1 MTTTHTAESTE
12 SNEAST
18 SASRPK
24 AGERAI
30 QILQALVTMLEDPDG
45 MSEGR
50 VTTAALA
57 KKVGV
62 SEAALYRHF
71 ASKAK
76 MFEGL
81 IEFIES
87 TLLGLTAQI
96 ARNEGSKLANVNMLI
111 QVLLEFAVRN
121 KGMTRVLVG
130 DALMTENPRLQAR
143 MNDLLSNLETAIK
156 QGLREATM
164 SGELPKTDDVTARAN
179 MITSYVIGRWLRYS
193 KSGFKASPTD
203 GWAVQAGLLLS

>member
-1 MTTTHTAESTE
+1 MTSSSTAPE
-12 SNEAST
+12 SNA
-18 SASRPK
+18 RPK
-24 AGERAI
+24 QGERAI

-81 IEFIES
+81 IEFVES

-96 ARNEGSKLANVNMLI
+96 SRAEGSKLANVHMLI

-121 KGMTRVLVG
+121 KGMTKVLVG
-130 DALMTENPRLQAR
+130 DALMTENPRLQTR
-143 MNDLLSNLETAIK
+143 MNDLLNNLETAIK
-156 QGLREATM
+156 QGLREAAM
-164 SGELPKTDDVTARAN
+164 AGELPANDDVAARAN
-179 MITSYVIGRWLRYS
+179 AIASYVLGRWLRFS
-193 KSGFKASPTD
+193 KSGFKALPTD
-203 GWAVQAGLLLS
+203 GWQAQVALLLR

>member
-1 MTTTHTAESTE
+1 MSDSTE
-12 SNEAST
+12 QQT
-18 SASRPK
+18 ASRPK
-24 AGERAI
+24 TGERAI
-30 QILQALVTMLEDPDG
+30 QILQALVLMLESPDG

-57 KKVGV
+57 RSVGV

-96 ARNEGSKLANVNMLI
+96 ARNEGSKLANVHMLI

-130 DALMTENPRLQAR
+130 DALMTENPRLQTR
-143 MNDLLSNLETAIK
+143 MNDLVNNIETAIK
-156 QGLREATM
+156 QGLREAVM
-164 SGELPKTDDVTARAN
+164 SGELPPNDDVSARAN
-179 MITSYVIGRWLRYS
+179 TVTSYVLGRWLRYS
-193 KSGFKASPTD
+193 KSGFKASPVEH
-203 GWAVQAGLLLS
+203 WSVQAGMLLS

>member
-1 MTTTHTAESTE
+1 MSTDTQATITE
-12 SNEAST
+12 S
-18 SASRPK
+18 SRPK
-24 AGERAI
+24 AGERAV
-30 QILQALVTMLEDPDG
+30 QILQALVLMLEDPAG

-96 ARNEGSKLANVNMLI
+96 ARQEGGKLAKVNALI
-111 QVLLEFAVRN
+111 HVLLEFAVRN

-130 DALMTENPRLQAR
+130 EALMTENPRLQAR
-143 MNDLLSNLETAIK
+143 MNDLINNLETSIK
-156 QGLREATM
+156 QGLREAALA
-164 SGELPKTDDVTARAN
+164 GELPANDDVAARAN
-179 MITSYVIGRWLRYS
+179 ALTSYVLGRWLRYS
-193 KSGFKASPTD
+193 KSGFKLSPVD
-203 GWAVQAGLLLS
+203 GYAAQAAILLA

>member
-1 MTTTHTAESTE
+1 MTDTTPTTT
-12 SNEAST
+12 
-18 SASRPK
+18 RPK
-24 AGERAI
+24 QGERAVH
-30 QILQALVTMLEDPDG
+30 ILQALVTMLEDPDG

-81 IEFIES
+81 IEFVES

-96 ARNEGSKLANVNMLI
+96 ARNEGSKLAKVNMLI

-121 KGMTRVLVG
+121 KGMTKVLVG
-130 DALMTENPRLQAR
+130 DALMTENPRLQTR
-143 MNDLLSNLETAIK
+143 INDLLNNLETAIK
-156 QGLREATM
+156 QGLREAAIA
-164 SGELPKTDDVTARAN
+164 GELPKTDDVSARAN
-179 MITSYVIGRWLRYS
+179 AITSYVLGRWLRYS

>member
-1 MTTTHTAESTE
+1 MTE
-12 SNEAST
+12 T
-18 SASRPK
+18 SPPDTPSRPK
-24 AGERAI
+24 PGERAV
-30 QILQALVTMLEDPDG
+30 QILQALVTMLEDPEG
-45 MSEGR
+45 MNEGR

-96 ARNEGSKLANVNMLI
+96 ARREGSKLANVQTLV

-130 DALMTENPRLQAR
+130 DALMTENPRLQTR
-143 MNDLLSNLETAIK
+143 MNDLLANIEASIK
-156 QGLREATM
+156 QGLREAGM
-164 SGELPKTDDVTARAN
+164 AGELPAQDDVGARAN
-179 MITSYVIGRWLRYS
+179 AIASYVLGKWLRYS
-193 KSGFKASPTD
+193 KSGFKALPTD
-203 GWAVQAGLLLS
+203 NWAAQAALLLGVR

>member
-1 MTTTHTAESTE
+1 MTEA
-12 SNEAST
+12 AST
-18 SASRPK
+18 PANARPK
-24 AGERAI
+24 QGERAV
-30 QILQALVTMLEDPDG
+30 QILQALVTMLEDPEG

-96 ARNEGSKLANVNMLI
+96 ARNEGSKIANVNMLI

-121 KGMTRVLVG
+121 KGMTKVLVG
-130 DALMTENPRLQAR
+130 DALMTENPRLQIR
-143 MNDLLSNLETAIK
+143 INDLLNNLETAIR
-156 QGLREATM
+156 QGLREAAI
-164 SGELPKTDDVTARAN
+164 SGELPNTDDVGARAN
-179 MITSYVIGRWLRYS
+179 AITSYVLGRWLRYS
-193 KSGFKASPTD
+193 KSGFKASPTE
-203 GWAVQAGLLLS
+203 GWTVQAGLLLS

>member
-1 MTTTHTAESTE
+1 MTT
-12 SNEAST
+12 EAT
-18 SASRPK
+18 PTPAVEINTRPK
-24 AGERAI
+24 TGERAI

-143 MNDLLSNLETAIK
+143 MNDLLNNLETAIK

-164 SGELPKTDDVTARAN
+164 SGELPKTDDVSARAN
-179 MITSYVIGRWLRYS
+179 AITSYVIGRWLRYS

>member
-1 MTTTHTAESTE
+1 MTPSNPASDTTA
-12 SNEAST
+12 
-18 SASRPK
+18 RPK
-24 AGERAI
+24 QGERAI
-30 QILQALVTMLEDPDG
+30 QILQALVTMLEDPEG

-81 IEFIES
+81 IEFVES

-96 ARNEGSKLANVNMLI
+96 ARSEGSKLANVNMLI

-121 KGMTRVLVG
+121 KGMTKVLVG

-143 MNDLLSNLETAIK
+143 MNDLMNNLETAIK
-156 QGLREATM
+156 QGLREAAM
-164 SGELPKTDDVTARAN
+164 VGELPSNDDVGARAN
-179 MITSYVIGRWLRYS
+179 AIASYVLGRWLRFS
-193 KSGFKASPTD
+193 KSGFKALPTD
-203 GWAVQAGLLLS
+203 GWQAQASLLLR

>member
-1 MTTTHTAESTE
+1 MTSPTSTAE
-12 SNEAST
+12 A
-18 SASRPK
+18 ARPK
-24 AGERAI
+24 QGERAI
-30 QILQALVTMLEDPDG
+30 QILQALVTMLEDPAG

-57 KKVGV
+57 KQVGV

-81 IEFIES
+81 IDFVET

-96 ARNEGSKLANVNMLI
+96 ARSEGSKLGNVQMLI

-121 KGMTRVLVG
+121 KGMTKVLVG

-143 MNDLLSNLETAIK
+143 MNDLMNNLETAIK
-156 QGLREATM
+156 QGLREAVM
-164 SGELPKTDDVTARAN
+164 AGELPKTDDVAARAN
-179 MITSYVIGRWLRYS
+179 AITSYVLGRWLRFS
-193 KSGFKASPTD
+193 KSGFKAAPTD
-203 GWAVQAGLLLS
+203 GWQAQAALLLQ

>member
-1 MTTTHTAESTE
+1 MTT
-12 SNEAST
+12 EAT
-18 SASRPK
+18 PTQTIETNARPK
-24 AGERAI
+24 TGERAI

-143 MNDLLSNLETAIK
+143 MNDLLNNLETAIK

-164 SGELPKTDDVTARAN
+164 SGELPKTDDVSARAN
-179 MITSYVIGRWLRYS
+179 AITSYVIGRWLRYS

>member
-1 MTTTHTAESTE
+1 MSDPSTQ
-12 SNEAST
+12 
-18 SASRPK
+18 P
-24 AGERAI
+24 AGEQKPKTGERGV
-30 QILQALVTMLEDPDG
+30 QILQALVTMLEDPSG
-45 MSEGR
+45 MNEGR

-81 IEFIES
+81 IEFIEA

-96 ARNEGSKLANVNMLI
+96 LRNEGSKIINVNTLVQM
-111 QVLLEFAVRN
+111 LLEFSVRN

-143 MNDLLSNLETAIK
+143 MNDLMNNLETAIK
-156 QGLREATM
+156 QGLREAVM
-164 SGELPKTDDVTARAN
+164 NGELPPTDDVGARAN
-179 MITSYVIGRWLRYS
+179 TITSYVLGRWLRYA
-193 KSGFKASPTD
+193 KSGFKASPTE
-203 GWAVQAGLLLS
+203 GWAVQAGILLR

>member
-1 MTTTHTAESTE
+1 MTTETTPTPAAET
-12 SNEAST
+12 NA
-18 SASRPK
+18 RPK
-24 AGERAI
+24 TGERAI

-143 MNDLLSNLETAIK
+143 MNDLLNNLETAIK

-164 SGELPKTDDVTARAN
+164 SGELPKTDDVSARAN
-179 MITSYVIGRWLRYS
+179 AITSYVIGRWLRYS

>member
-1 MTTTHTAESTE
+1 MTTDSNTA
-12 SNEAST
+12 
-18 SASRPK
+18 RPK
-24 AGERAI
+24 QGERAI
-30 QILQALVTMLEDPDG
+30 QILQALVTMLEDPEG

-81 IEFIES
+81 IEFVES

-96 ARNEGSKLANVNMLI
+96 SRAEGSKLANVNMLI

-121 KGMTRVLVG
+121 KGMTKVLVG

-143 MNDLLSNLETAIK
+143 MNDLLNNLETAIK
-156 QGLREATM
+156 QGLREAAM
-164 SGELPKTDDVTARAN
+164 AGELPNTDDVSARAN
-179 MITSYVIGRWLRYS
+179 AITSYILGRWLRFS

-203 GWAVQAGLLLS
+203 GWQVQAALLLS

>member
-1 MTTTHTAESTE
+1 MTETTASLATAT
-12 SNEAST
+12 A
-18 SASRPK
+18 RPK
-24 AGERAI
+24 PGERAVH
-30 QILQALVTMLEDPDG
+30 ILQTLVTLLEDPEG

-50 VTTAALA
+50 VTTAVLA

-87 TLLGLTAQI
+87 TLLGLMAQI
-96 ARNEGSKLANVNMLI
+96 ARREGSPLANVQTLV

-143 MNDLLSNLETAIK
+143 MNDLLANIEASIK
-156 QGLREATM
+156 QNLREAGM
-164 SGELPKTDDVTARAN
+164 AGELPPQDDVGARAN
-179 MITSYVIGRWLRYS
+179 AIASYVLGKWLRYS
-193 KSGFKASPTD
+193 KSGFKALPTD
-203 GWAVQAGLLLS
+203 GWAAQAALLLGVKG

>member
-1 MTTTHTAESTE
+1 MNTEMTT
-12 SNEAST
+12 EAPPT
-18 SASRPK
+18 PAVETQTRPK
-24 AGERAI
+24 TGERAI

-96 ARNEGSKLANVNMLI
+96 ARNEGSKLANVSTLI

-130 DALMTENPRLQAR
+130 DALMTENPRLQTR
-143 MNDLLSNLETAIK
+143 MNDLLNNLETAIK

-164 SGELPKTDDVTARAN
+164 SGELPKTDDVSARAN
-179 MITSYVIGRWLRYS
+179 AITSYVIGRWLRYS

-203 GWAVQAGLLLS
+203 GWAVQAGMLLS

>member
-1 MTTTHTAESTE
+1 MTTEPTPVPAVETQT
-12 SNEAST
+12 
-18 SASRPK
+18 RPK
-24 AGERAI
+24 TGARAI
-30 QILQALVTMLEDPDG
+30 QILQALVTMLEDPEG

-143 MNDLLSNLETAIK
+143 MNDLLNNLETAIK

-164 SGELPKTDDVTARAN
+164 SGELPKTDDVSARAN
-179 MITSYVIGRWLRYS
+179 AITSYVIGRWLRYS

>member
-1 MTTTHTAESTE
+1 MSSHTEPTPNAT
-12 SNEAST
+12 ASDT
-18 SASRPK
+18 ASGRPK
-24 AGERAI
+24 SGERPI
-30 QILQALVTMLEDPDG
+30 QILQALVTMLEDPQG

-96 ARNEGSKLANVNMLI
+96 ARVEGSKLTNVNTLI

-143 MNDLLSNLETAIK
+143 MNDLMSNLETAIK
-156 QGLREATM
+156 QGLREAAM
-164 SGELPKTDDVTARAN
+164 SAELPIHDDVGARAN
-179 MITSYVIGRWLRYS
+179 LITSYVLGRWLRYS

-203 GWAVQAGLLLS
+203 GWAAQAALLLR

>member
-1 MTTTHTAESTE
+1 MNTQ
-12 SNEAST
+12 SNNETNA
-18 SASRPK
+18 RPK
-24 AGERAI
+24 TGERAI

-143 MNDLLSNLETAIK
+143 MNDLLNNLETAIK

-164 SGELPKTDDVTARAN
+164 SGELPKTDDVSARAN
-179 MITSYVIGRWLRYS
+179 AITSYVIGRWLRYS

>member
-1 MTTTHTAESTE
+1 MTTSLAPTAPTE
-12 SNEAST
+12 TAASGV
-18 SASRPK
+18 RPK
-24 AGERAI
+24 TGERAI

-96 ARNEGSKLANVNMLI
+96 ARNEGSKLANVNMLV

-143 MNDLLSNLETAIK
+143 MNDLLNNLETAIK

>member
-1 MTTTHTAESTE
+1 MTTEMTTE
-12 SNEAST
+12 AT
-18 SASRPK
+18 PAPAVDTQTRPK
-24 AGERAI
+24 TGERAI

-96 ARNEGSKLANVNMLI
+96 ARNDGSKLANVNMLI

-143 MNDLLSNLETAIK
+143 MNDLLNNLETAIK

-164 SGELPKTDDVTARAN
+164 SGELSKTDDVSARAN
-179 MITSYVIGRWLRYS
+179 AITSYVIGRWLRYS

>member
-1 MTTTHTAESTE
+1 MTP
-12 SNEAST
+12 EATPST
-18 SASRPK
+18 SNAARPK
-24 AGERAI
+24 QGERSI
-30 QILQALVTMLEDPDG
+30 QILQALVTMLEDPEG
-45 MSEGR
+45 MNEGR

-81 IEFIES
+81 IEFVES

-96 ARNEGSKLANVNMLI
+96 SRAEGSKLANVSMLI

-121 KGMTRVLVG
+121 KGMTKVLVG

-143 MNDLLSNLETAIK
+143 MNDLLNNLETAIK
-156 QGLREATM
+156 QGLREAVM
-164 SGELPKTDDVTARAN
+164 VGELPMTDDVSARAN
-179 MITSYVIGRWLRYS
+179 AITSYILGRWLRFS

-203 GWAVQAGLLLS
+203 GWQAQATVLLS

>member
-1 MTTTHTAESTE
+1 MTNETTPTPAAET
-12 SNEAST
+12 NV
-18 SASRPK
+18 RPK
-24 AGERAI
+24 TGERAI

-143 MNDLLSNLETAIK
+143 MNDLLNNIETAIK

-164 SGELPKTDDVTARAN
+164 SGELPKTDDVSARAN
-179 MITSYVIGRWLRYS
+179 AITSYVIGRWLRYS

>member
-1 MTTTHTAESTE
+1 MTTEAPTTST
-12 SNEAST
+12 
-18 SASRPK
+18 RPK
-24 AGERAI
+24 QGERAV
-30 QILQALVTMLEDPDG
+30 QILQALVTMLEDPEG

-81 IEFIES
+81 IEFVES

-96 ARNEGSKLANVNMLI
+96 SRNEGSKLANVNLLI

-121 KGMTRVLVG
+121 KGMTKVLVG

-143 MNDLLSNLETAIK
+143 MNDLLNNLETAIK
-156 QGLREATM
+156 QGLREAAM
-164 SGELPKTDDVTARAN
+164 AGELPHTDDVAARAN
-179 MITSYVIGRWLRYS
+179 AITSYILGRWLRFS
-193 KSGFKASPTD
+193 KSGFKVLPTD
-203 GWAVQAGLLLS
+203 GWQVQAAFLLD

>member
-1 MTTTHTAESTE
+1 MTEAIQTPA
-12 SNEAST
+12 SNP
-18 SASRPK
+18 RPK
-24 AGERAI
+24 QGERAI
-30 QILQALVTMLEDPDG
+30 QILQALVMMLEDPDG
-45 MSEGR
+45 MSKGR

-57 KKVGV
+57 EKVGV

-81 IEFIES
+81 IEFIEN

-96 ARNEGSKLANVNMLI
+96 ARNEGGKLAKVTLLI

-143 MNDLLSNLETAIK
+143 INDLLVNLEASIK
-156 QGLREATM
+156 QGLREAAM
-164 SGELPKTDDVTARAN
+164 AGELPNTDDVTARAN
-179 MITSYVIGRWLRYS
+179 AATSYVLGRWLRYS
-193 KSGFKASPTD
+193 KSGFKANPVD
-203 GWAVQAGLLLS
+203 GYAAQVAILLS

>member
-1 MTTTHTAESTE
+1 MTNETITTPAAET
-12 SNEAST
+12 NA
-18 SASRPK
+18 RPK
-24 AGERAI
+24 TGERAI

-96 ARNEGSKLANVNMLI
+96 ARNDGSKLANVNMLI

-143 MNDLLSNLETAIK
+143 MNDLLNNLETAIK

-164 SGELPKTDDVTARAN
+164 SGELPKTDDVSARAN
-179 MITSYVIGRWLRYS
+179 AITSYVIGRWLRYS
-193 KSGFKASPTD
+193 KSGFKASPID
-203 GWAVQAGLLLS
+203 GWSVQAGLLLS

>member
-1 MTTTHTAESTE
+1 MSDVQTPTTETTP
-12 SNEAST
+12 
-18 SASRPK
+18 RPK
-24 AGERAI
+24 QGERAI
-30 QILQALVTMLEDPDG
+30 QILQALVTMLEDPQG
-45 MSEGR
+45 MNEGR

-81 IEFIES
+81 IEFIEG

-96 ARNEGSKLANVNMLI
+96 ARREGSKLENVYTLI

-121 KGMTRVLVG
+121 KGMTKVLVG
-130 DALMTENPRLQAR
+130 DALMTENPRLQTR
-143 MNDLLSNLETAIK
+143 MNDLMGNIEASIK
-156 QGLREATM
+156 QGLREAVM
-164 SGELPKTDDVTARAN
+164 MNELDPADDIGARAN
-179 MITSYVIGRWLRYS
+179 AITSYVLGRWLRYS

-203 GWAVQAGLLLS
+203 AWQAQAQILLS

>member
-1 MTTTHTAESTE
+1 MNDT
-12 SNEAST
+12 SNPNA
-18 SASRPK
+18 RPK
-24 AGERAI
+24 QGERAV

-45 MSEGR
+45 MNEGR

-96 ARNEGSKLANVNMLI
+96 ARNEGSKLAKVNMLI

-143 MNDLLSNLETAIK
+143 MNDLLNNLETSIK
-156 QGLREATM
+156 QGLREAVM
-164 SGELPKTDDVTARAN
+164 AGELPQVDDVGARAN
-179 MITSYVIGRWLRYS
+179 AITSYVIGRWLRYS

-203 GWAVQAGLLLS
+203 GWTAQAVLLLS

>member
-1 MTTTHTAESTE
+1 MTTDVTTPTA
-12 SNEAST
+12 
-18 SASRPK
+18 RPK
-24 AGERAI
+24 QGERAV
-30 QILQALVTMLEDPDG
+30 QILQALVTMLEDPEG

-81 IEFIES
+81 IEFVES

-96 ARNEGSKLANVNMLI
+96 SRNEGSKLANVNLLI

-121 KGMTRVLVG
+121 KGMTKVLVG

-143 MNDLLSNLETAIK
+143 MNDLLNNLETAIK
-156 QGLREATM
+156 QGLREAAM
-164 SGELPKTDDVTARAN
+164 AGELPNTDDVAARAN
-179 MITSYVIGRWLRYS
+179 AIASYILGRWLRFS

-203 GWAVQAGLLLS
+203 GWQVQAALLLG

>member
-1 MTTTHTAESTE
+1 MTTDVTTPTA
-12 SNEAST
+12 
-18 SASRPK
+18 RPK
-24 AGERAI
+24 QGERAV
-30 QILQALVTMLEDPDG
+30 QILQALVTMLEDPEG

-81 IEFIES
+81 IEFVES

-96 ARNEGSKLANVNMLI
+96 SRNEGSKLANVNLLI

-121 KGMTRVLVG
+121 KGMTKVLVG

-143 MNDLLSNLETAIK
+143 MNDLLNNLETAIK
-156 QGLREATM
+156 QGLREAAM
-164 SGELPKTDDVTARAN
+164 AGELPNTDDVAARAN
-179 MITSYVIGRWLRYS
+179 AITSYILGRWLRFS

-203 GWAVQAGLLLS
+203 GWQVQAALLLG